1 MSAYDIIL
9 VVISGLGV
17 IHGLFLALFLWGY
30 RKGNSLSNKLLSA
43 LLIVLSLRVGK
54 SVFLEFTDSID
65 IKIIF
70 VGLSAIMA
78 IGPLYYLF
86 ALSCTRKSFRLTMKH
101 FLHFIPA
108 IIGSVIGLQLE
119 EHHTATLPLA
129 LFVTLFIGY
138 YLHFLVY
145 LLFSYRY
152 VLQQKDAGLSLDTFV
167 LLRLFFYGLL
177 VIWVAY
183 VLNLFDDVIPY
194 VIAPILYS
202 IVAYVISFIVISQGY
217 IAKIDHIKYKT
228 TPVSEEQSD
237 HIYAKALKL
246 IVDEKQF
253 QNTNL
258 TLKSLSESL
267 NVSPQVLSQV
277 INQKSARNFNS
288 FVNAF
293 RIEESKRLLNLEE
306 FKNQTIASIAFE
318 VGFNSISSFNTAF
331 KKQTGETPMA
341 YRQQLSK

>member
-1 MSAYDIIL
+1 MSAYDIVLI
-9 VVISGLGV
+9 VISGLGV
-17 IHGLFLALFLWGY
+17 IHGLFLALFLQGY
-30 RKGNSLSNKLLSA
+30 RRGNSLSNKLLSA
-43 LLIVLSLRVGK
+43 LLVVLSFRVGK
-54 SVFLEFTDSID
+54 SVFLEFTDSMD
-65 IKIIF
+65 TRIIF
-70 VGLSAIMA
+70 VGLSTIMA

-86 ALSCTRKSFRLTMKH
+86 ALSCTRKSFRLTWKD

-108 IIGSVIGLQLE
+108 LIGFIIGLQLE
-119 EHHTATLPLA
+119 EQHTTTLPLA

-138 YLHFLVY
+138 YLHFIVY

-167 LLRLFFYGLL
+167 LLRLLFYGLL

-194 VIAPILYS
+194 VIGPILYS
-202 IVAYVISFIVISQGY
+202 VMAYVISFIVISRGY
-217 IAKIDHIKYKT
+217 IAKLDHSKYKT
-228 TPVSEEQSD
+228 TPVSEEHGD
-237 HIYAKALKL
+237 HIYAKALRL

-258 TLKSLSESL
+258 SLKSLSESL

-277 INQKSARNFNS
+277 INQKSGSNFNI

-293 RIEESKRLLNLEE
+293 RIEESKRLLHLEE
-306 FKNQTIASIAFE
+306 FKNQTIASIAYE

-331 KKQTGETPMA
+331 KKLTGETPMT
-341 YRQQLSK
+341 YRKQLSK

>member
-1 MSAYDIIL
+1 MSANDIIL

-70 VGLSAIMA
+70 VGLSTIMA

-86 ALSCTRKSFRLTMKH
+86 ARSCTRKSFRLTAKH

-108 IIGSVIGLQLE
+108 IIGFVIGLQLE
-119 EHHTATLPLA
+119 EHHTETLPLA
-129 LFVTLFIGY
+129 FFVTIFIGY
-138 YLHFLVY
+138 YIHFLVY
-145 LLFSYRY
+145 LLVGYRD
-152 VLQQKDAGLSLDTFV
+152 VLQQKDTGLSVDTFV
-167 LLRLFFYGLL
+167 LLRLFFYGLI

-183 VLNLFDDVIPY
+183 VLNLFDDIIPY
-194 VIAPILYS
+194 MIGPIIYS
-202 IVAYVISFIVISQGY
+202 IVAYFISFIVISKGY
-217 IAKIDHIKYKT
+217 IARIDHVKYKT
-228 TPVSEEQSD
+228 TPVSEEQSE

-246 IVDEKQF
+246 LVDEKLF

-267 NVSPQVLSQV
+267 HVSPQILSQV
-277 INQKSARNFNS
+277 INQKSDMNFNS
-288 FVNAF
+288 FVNTF
-293 RIEESKRLLNLEE
+293 RIEESKRLLHLEQ
-306 FKNQTIASIAFE
+306 FKNQTIASIAYE

-331 KKQTGETPMA
+331 KKQMGKTPMA
-341 YRQQLSK
+341 YRQQMSK

>member
-1 MSAYDIIL
+1 MNAYDIIL
-9 VVISGLGV
+9 VIISGLGV

-43 LLIVLSLRVGK
+43 LLIVLSFRIGK
-54 SVFLEFTDSID
+54 SVFLEFTDNMD

-86 ALSCTRKSFRLTMKH
+86 ALSCTRKSFQLSGRHL
-101 FLHFIPA
+101 LHFIPA
-108 IIGSVIGLQLE
+108 LIGFVIGMQFE
-119 EHHTATLPLA
+119 EHHPETLPIG
-129 LFVTLFIGY
+129 LFATLFIIY

-152 VLQQKDAGLSLDTFV
+152 VLQQKKAGLRNNAFN

-177 VIWVAY
+177 IIWIAY

-194 VIAPILYS
+194 VFGPVLYS
-202 IVAYVISFIVISQGY
+202 IVAYAISFIVFRKGY
-217 IAKIDHIKYKT
+217 IEMIDHAKYRT
-228 TPVSEEQSD
+228 TPITQEQSD
-237 HIYAKALKL
+237 HIYTKALKL

-267 NVSPQVLSQV
+267 YVSPQILSQV
-277 INQKSARNFNS
+277 INQKSGKNFNN

-293 RIEESKRLLNLEE
+293 RIEESKRLLHLEA
-306 FKNQTIASIAFE
+306 FKTQTIASIAYE

-331 KKQTGETPMA
+331 KKQTGETPQT
-341 YRQQLSK
+341 YRQQLLK

>member
-1 MSAYDIIL
+1 MRAHDIIL

-30 RKGNSLSNKLLSA
+30 QKGNSLSNKLLST
-43 LLIVLSLRVGK
+43 LLTVLSFRIGK
-54 SVFLEFTDSID
+54 SVFLEFTQSID

-70 VGLSAIMA
+70 VGLSTIMA

-86 ALSCTRKSFRLTMKH
+86 TLSCTRISFRLTPKY

-108 IIGSVIGLQLE
+108 IIGFVIGLQLE
-119 EHHTATLPLA
+119 EHHSKTLPLA
-129 LFVTLFIGY
+129 LFVVLFVIY

-145 LLFSYRY
+145 LLYSYWY
-152 VLQQKDAGLSLDTFV
+152 VRQQKAGINSDTFV

-177 VIWVAY
+177 VIWLAY

-194 VIAPILYS
+194 VVGPILYS

-217 IAKIDHIKYKT
+217 ISRINHVKYKT
-228 TPVSEEQSD
+228 TAVTEEQSD
-237 HIYAKALKL
+237 HIYAKVLKL
-246 IVDEKQF
+246 IVEEKQF
-253 QNTNL
+253 QKTDL

-267 NVSPQVLSQV
+267 HVSPQVLSQV
-277 INQKSARNFNS
+277 INQKSGSNFNN

-293 RIEESKRLLNLEE
+293 RIEESKRLLHLEE
-306 FKNQTIASIAFE
+306 FKSQTIASIAFD

-331 KKQTGETPMA
+331 KKQTGVTPMA